1 MRLSGFTLVAVSEVP
16 ARATDENIA
25 QLVGDQLK
33 RQPLSQRNRR
43 LVARQLR
50 AIVEELPPARQ
61 RAMSQ
66 ASRHLLEVADA
77 LDGTTGTRPSDR

>member
-1 MRLSGFTLVAVSEVP
+1 LTLSGLSLVIVSEVP
-16 ARATDENIA
+16 AGATDENIA
-25 QLVGDQLK
+25 HLVAEQLQ
-33 RQPLSQRNRR
+33 RQPLTQRNRR

-50 AIVEELPPARQ
+50 AIVEELPPAPQ

-77 LDGTTGTRPSDR
+77 LGNAVR